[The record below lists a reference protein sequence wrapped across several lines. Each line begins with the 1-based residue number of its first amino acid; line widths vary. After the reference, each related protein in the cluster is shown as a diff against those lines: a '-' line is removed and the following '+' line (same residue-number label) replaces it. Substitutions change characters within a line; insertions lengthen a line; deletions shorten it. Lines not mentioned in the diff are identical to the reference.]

1 MASGYDASI
10 SYDAT
15 KSYDGV
21 RSGFASYIVS
31 VDWDNDGDF
40 TDANSVVTDNV
51 VSVKTT
57 QGRALASQLTGN
69 AVAGIC
75 EIILNNND
83 GKYSSFNTSSALSGN
98 ILPNRAV
105 KVEAT
110 SPTAEVLFYGFLESI
125 VPTVDSNG
133 RNTAKII
140 ALGSLKRFAT
150 TNVSVPTATTVGT
163 GASVTAILDAV
174 GWSATLRTIAT
185 GKSTIPRFYS
195 GNKNA
200 LAILREVEATE
211 GGFIREGKDGKII
224 FEDRQHRYTASRS
237 TTSQATFSDASDAS
251 MSYTNIVQRDP
262 MDYIY
267 NRFVSEI
274 RTETVGSLATL
285 WTHPFATTGGN
296 APKIEIGESVTIVAE
311 YPNEYTATNQTS
323 VNAWT
328 TPASTT
334 DYLTNTAQDG
344 TGTNTTGDMTVAVV
358 KKSTTM
364 EIKITNGASS
374 DVYLTK
380 LQARGTPVTASSIVK
395 IQAEDS
401 ASQTAYGLKEYP
413 AGSEAKWI
421 GTQEEANNWSRYHL
435 SAHKDPTATITINV
449 NANANVDTMT
459 EALTLDVSDR
469 VTVTASTKAKLGLS
483 RDFYIETLRHHI
495 SAGGKHDLI
504 LDLSDTEG
512 YSGFWVLGTSRLGE
526 GTRLAY

>member
-1 MASGYDASI
+1 MATGYDASI

-21 RSGFASYIVS
+21 ISGFASYIIS

-40 TDANSVVTDNV
+40 TDANSNVTDNV
-51 VSVKTT
+51 LSVRTT

-75 EIILNNND
+75 EIELNNNS
-83 GKYSSFNTSSALSGN
+83 GLYSSFNTSGALSGN

-125 VPTVDSNG
+125 VPVVDSGG

-150 TNVSVPTATTVGT
+150 TNVSIPSATTVGT
-163 GASVTAILDAV
+163 GASITAILDAV
-174 GWSATLRTIAT
+174 GWSAGLRTIAT
-185 GKSTIPRFYS
+185 GESTIPRFYA

-200 LAILREVEATE
+200 LTLLREVEATE

-224 FEDRQHRYTASRS
+224 FEDRQHRYTASRCI
-237 TTSQATFSDASDAS
+237 TSQATFSDAVGAS

-262 MDYIY
+262 MDFIY
-267 NRFVSEI
+267 NKFISEV

-285 WTHPFATTGGN
+285 WTHPFATTGGD
-296 APKIEIGESVTIVAE
+296 APKIEVGETVTIIAE
-311 YPNEYTATNQTS
+311 YPNEYTADNQTS

-328 TPASTT
+328 TSAATT
-334 DYLTNTAQDG
+334 DYLTNTAQNG
-344 TGTNTTGDMTVAVV
+344 TGTNTTGSMTIANV

-364 EIKITNGASS
+364 EIKITNGHTA

-395 IQAEDS
+395 IMAEDS
-401 ASQTAYGLKEYP
+401 TSQTAFGLKEFP
-413 AGSEAKWI
+413 VGSEAKWI

-435 SAHKDPTATITINV
+435 SAFKDPTANITINV
-449 NANANVDTMT
+449 NANASVASMN
-459 EALTLDVSDR
+459 EALSLDVSDR
-469 VTVTASTKAKLGLS
+469 VTVTASTRAKLGLS
-483 RDFYIETLRHHI
+483 RDFYIETLKHRI
-495 SAGGKHDLI
+495 TAGGKHDI
-504 LDLSDTEG
+504 SLDLSDTEG
-512 YSGFWVLGTSRLGE
+512 YSGFWVIGTSRLGQ

>member
-10 SYDAT
+10 SYDAS
-15 KSYDGV
+15 KSYDGTV
-21 RSGFASYIVS
+21 AGFASYIVS

-40 TDANSVVTDNV
+40 TDANSNVTDNV
-51 VSVKTT
+51 LSVQTS

-69 AVAGIC
+69 AVAGLC
-75 EIILNNND
+75 EITLKNND

-110 SPTAEVLFYGFLESI
+110 SPSAEVLFYGYLESI
-125 VPTVDSNG
+125 VPSVDATGN
-133 RNTAKII
+133 NTATLL
-140 ALGSLKRFAT
+140 ALGPLKRFAT
-150 TNVSVPTATTVGT
+150 TNVSVPSATTVRT
-163 GASVTAILDAV
+163 GASITAILDAV
-174 GWSATLRTIAT
+174 GWSASARTIAT
-185 GKSTIPRFYS
+185 GKSTIPRFYA

-200 LAILREVEATE
+200 LALLREVEATE

-224 FEDRQHRYTASRS
+224 FEDRQHRYTATKC
-237 TTSQATFSDASDAS
+237 TTSQATFSDASGAS
-251 MSYTNIVQRDP
+251 MSYTDIVQRDP
-262 MDYIY
+262 MDFIY
-267 NRFVSEI
+267 NKFVSEV

-285 WTHPFATTGGN
+285 WTHPFATTGGD
-296 APKIEIGESVTIVAE
+296 APKIEVGETVTIIAE
-311 YPNEYTATNQTS
+311 YPNEYTADNQTS

-328 TPASTT
+328 TSAATT
-334 DYLTNTAQDG
+334 DYLTNTAQNG
-344 TGTNTTGDMTVAVV
+344 TGTNTTGSMTIANV

-364 EIKITNGASS
+364 EIKITNGHTA

-395 IQAEDS
+395 IMAEDS
-401 ASQTAYGLKEYP
+401 TSQTLYGLKEYP
-413 AGSEAKWI
+413 TGAEAKWI

-435 SAHKDPTATITINV
+435 SAFKDPTANISISV
-449 NANANVDTMT
+449 NANASVDTMT

-469 VTVTASTKAKLGLS
+469 VTVTASTRAKLGLS
-483 RDFYIETLRHHI
+483 RDFYIETLKHTI
-495 SAGGKHDLI
+495 TAGGKHDVSM
-504 LDLSDTEG
+504 DLSDTEG